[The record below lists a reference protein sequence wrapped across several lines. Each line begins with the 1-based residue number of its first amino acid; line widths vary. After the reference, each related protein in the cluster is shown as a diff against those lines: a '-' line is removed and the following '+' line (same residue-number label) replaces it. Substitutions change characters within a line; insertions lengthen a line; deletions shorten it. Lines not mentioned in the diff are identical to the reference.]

1 MLSSDPQKRAGV
13 DMGILGGESLP
24 CPAPTMC
31 SWHCG
36 GCKLHPQGLAA
47 PGDWHRA
54 PSTVPSAPTLPPAI
68 VGGAQPLLA
77 PSLPTQHQCGW
88 PGVGRFSQFHPRIH
102 TCLLTHLSLLC
113 KWKIAPEQD
122 VGPLLGVTT
131 RCGTVALLA
140 VHTGVPVRP

>member
-1 MLSSDPQKRAGV
+1 MPRPDHVLLALRGLQTPPTGV
-13 DMGILGGESLP
+13 GSTRRL
-24 CPAPTMC
+24 
-31 SWHCG
+31 
-36 GCKLHPQGLAA
+36 
-47 PGDWHRA
+47 A
-54 PSTVPSAPTLPPAI
+54 PSPFHSAIRPDPTPSHC
-68 VGGAQPLLA
+68 GGAQPLLA

-88 PGVGRFSQFHPRIH
+88 PGVGWFSQFHPRIH

-140 VHTGVPVRP
+140 VHIGVPVHP